1 MVAYLVVNMIWT
13 IEEAQQKLNELI
25 NAASLEPQVIYNQE
39 QPVAGIVEA
48 ELFQEFLNW
57 RNLQQKPSMADSLAQ
72 LRQICS
78 EENYTLEISERQD
91 RSNPFID

>member
-25 NAASLEPQVIYNQE
+25 NAASLEPQMIYNQE
-39 QPVAGIVEA
+39 QPVAAIVEA

-57 RNLQQKPSMADSLAQ
+57 RNLQQKPSMADAFAQ

-78 EENYTLEISERQD
+78 EENYTLEIPERQD

>member
-25 NAASLEPQVIYNQE
+25 NAASLEPQLIYNQE
-39 QPVAGIVEA
+39 QPVAAIVEA
-48 ELFQEFLNW
+48 ELFQEFLKW
-57 RNLQQKPSMADSLAQ
+57 RNLREKPSLADAFAQ

-78 EENYTLEISERQD
+78 EENYTLETPERQD